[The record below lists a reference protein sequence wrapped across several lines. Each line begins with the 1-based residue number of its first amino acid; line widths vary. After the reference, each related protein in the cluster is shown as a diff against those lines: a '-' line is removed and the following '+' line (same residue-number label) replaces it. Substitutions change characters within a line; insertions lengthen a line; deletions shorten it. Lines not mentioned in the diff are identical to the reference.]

1 MKKTIW
7 YVSKYFEAPTE
18 SSPGGRPFLIWKEL
32 AKSGFDA
39 IVIASNSNHLM
50 YTPEFQGRV
59 LSEDLGGVKVFWL
72 NTLKIRTAKSFRR
85 VLSWL
90 HFEINLFFL
99 KKENIPAPDLIVVS
113 SLSLLTVLN
122 GFWLRRKYKC
132 KLAFEVR
139 DIWPLTLTAEGGYSK
154 SNLFVRMLAA
164 IEKLGY
170 KHADHIIGTMPNLAE
185 HVENVLG
192 YKKDVYCLP
201 MGVPDEMIDVS
212 SDLVSEDY
220 FRKYFPDGK
229 FFIVY
234 AGTIGITNALDM
246 FFECAQRM
254 KDVEEIHFVLLGE
267 GGLKEYYQ
275 EKYAGLGNITFAERV
290 EKYQVQSVLCKADIL
305 YLSTFPSEIWR
316 YGQSLNKMID
326 YMLAGKVVLASYSG
340 YPSMLNEAESGFFV
354 PAGDIAAALEK
365 IKFLYEMTPAK
376 RIEMGNRGRKWL
388 LGNRR
393 YEKISRDF
401 QKRFF

>member
-32 AKSGFDA
+32 AKSGFNA
-39 IVIASNSNHLM
+39 VVIASNSNHLM

-99 KKENIPAPDLIVVS
+99 KKKNIPAPDLIVVS

-132 KLAFEVR
+132 RLAFEVR

-212 SDLVSEDY
+212 SDLVNEDY

-290 EKYQVQSVLCKADIL
+290 EKYQVQSVLCKADVL

-365 IKFLYEMTPAK
+365 IKFLYEMTPDK
-376 RIEMGNRGRKWL
+376 RIEMGTRGRKWL
-388 LGNRR
+388 LSNRR